1 MTRREDTTEDLPA
14 RTRPGIS
21 AANPRD
27 TDEMPQITPLESER
41 FGRTDERPPPAP
53 AAPPARGGG
62 LLRAVGGVV
71 VVLALI
77 GTLIWGGQ
85 RLGVFPHL
93 SNPFAAKQTDR
104 SQPALLKS
112 IQDLS
117 RFVGASGN
125 FEVVVDVQ
133 KDRKNIPD
141 VIFSDRTLFVAAG
154 SVDAYVDF
162 ARVNDG
168 ALSVDQQTKTVTLKL
183 PAPQL
188 EKPNID
194 HDRSYVFAE
203 TKGVINHIGDLFGG
217 DPNKQQQLYQLAE
230 RKIGDAAKSSGLA
243 ERAQQNTRKMLE
255 GMIRSFGYTT
265 VNITFG
271 AP

>member
-1 MTRREDTTEDLPA
+1 MTRREDTTEEMPA
-14 RTRPGIS
+14 RTRSGIS
-21 AANPRD
+21 AANPHD
-27 TDEMPQITPLESER
+27 TDEMPGVSPLEPER
-41 FGRTDERPPPAP
+41 SGRTEEPATP
-53 AAPPARGGG
+53 VPARGFGG
-62 LLRAVGGVV
+62 SLLRALGAVV
-71 VVLALI
+71 AVFAVIAA
-77 GTLIWGGQ
+77 LIWGGQ
-85 RLGVFPHL
+85 RVGLFPHL
-93 SNPFAAKQTDR
+93 SNPFGARQTDR

-168 ALSVDQQTKTVTLKL
+168 ALSIDQQTKTVTLRL

-203 TKGVINHIGDLFGG
+203 TKGVVNHLGDLFGG

-230 RKIGDAAKSSGLA
+230 RKIAEAAKGSGLA
-243 ERAQQNTRKMLE
+243 ERSQENTRKMLE